1 MKSLV
6 SIKQVKKRRELTLS
20 FLGAEMIEEPPT
32 PYLQLVYT
40 VVSKSGRRVSLTGM
54 TEKEMR
60 SYAHDIVIA
69 IKMLTEKEVRVHAT
83 ILRIFAFFCI
93 LIVVNVTKRLIPTR
107 HFLDS

>member
-1 MKSLV
+1 MESFTTTTILYLVLFIFKKKMKNPG
-6 SIKQVKKRRELTLS
+6 LTLS

-69 IKMLTEKEVRVHAT
+69 IKMLTEKEVRTQTYAPYFYS
-83 ILRIFAFFCI
+83 LYG
-93 LIVVNVTKRLIPTR
+93 
-107 HFLDS
+107 